1 MSKETVKTYKFVRN
15 TVLLIG
21 LGLSMFI
28 PTFQKYGTEFHE
40 TNTID
45 VNYRNAVDSIRI
57 ERIANYP
64 HHFAINK

>member
-28 PTFQKYGTEFHE
+28 PTFQKYDNQLHE
-40 TNTID
+40 TNTIHI
-45 VNYRNAVDSIRI
+45 NHSNAVDSVRT
-57 ERIANYP
+57 ERVRNYP
-64 HHFAINK
+64 YYFAINK

>member
-28 PTFQKYGTEFHE
+28 PTFQKYGTHLHE

-45 VNYRNAVDSIRI
+45 MNHRNIMDSIQT

-64 HHFAINK
+64 YHFAVNK